1 MKCERGASRNSAE
14 LRSAINARRYEWAV
28 NVFEILHLLSDL
40 LIGRKF

>member
-1 MKCERGASRNSAE
+1 MFDAYITIRYKSKDGLSGTSRD
-14 LRSAINARRYEWAV
+14 IAV